1 MKRGIIILIAL
12 IFVMSGIG
20 MAHAKDNE
28 LCLSVWSTDI
38 GGATDDPPDSVWCKN
53 QNNGIYYS
61 KGASYVQNSLGA
73 FSTTITWDTD
83 IADGSTKISDL
94 ISGGDD
100 TVICS
105 NANVIQLNVHASAN
119 NSQFSEG
126 TVYYYQA
133 GNGTTTLADENAN
146 TFELTPVPYMKL
158 TATDTDNVGIGCIVA
173 WTLVHWQ

>member
-1 MKRGIIILIAL
+1 MKKHVIILITLLL
-12 IFVMSGIG
+12 IISGVG
-20 MAHAKDNE
+20 TVYAMDNN
-28 LCLSVWSTDI
+28 LCLWVWSTDI

-53 QNNGIYYS
+53 NNNNVYYS
-61 KGASYVQNSLGA
+61 KGASHVQNSLGA
-73 FSTTITWDTD
+73 FSTSVTWDTD

-105 NANVIQLNVHASAN
+105 NANILNLNIHASAN

-126 TVYYYQA
+126 GVYYYSA
-133 GNGTTTLADENAN
+133 TNLADEDAN